1 MKSPCTARLSAKT
14 SGYPFSRD
22 KPGYTEF
29 QDNQA
34 LSNAGKRKGFDDAR
48 GTLFFEIARL
58 AEARAQVCVGQSF
71 ELPQRAMALSPAASG
86 GRTAGIEQQP
96 GRAQHQA
103 LLIGRKNFL
112 FANTPLGAQVSAVI
126 YSLIE
131 TVRETGLDP
140 FCYLTWVLKT
150 IPMLDRIV
158 EGWAGPLLPANTP
171 ESCPTT

>member
-1 MKSPCTARLSAKT
+1 
-14 SGYPFSRD
+14 
-22 KPGYTEF
+22 
-29 QDNQA
+29 
-34 LSNAGKRKGFDDAR
+34 
-48 GTLFFEIARL
+48 
-58 AEARAQVCVGQSF
+58 
-71 ELPQRAMALSPAASG
+71 MALSPAAFG

-131 TVRETGLDP
+131 TARETGLDP

-158 EGWAGPLLPANTP
+158 EGAGRRFRQMHLSLAQLHSLRWK
-171 ESCPTT
+171 ERKFSCWT